1 MSLWLWLPRP
11 LLSHDGPAYS
21 RMVAKISIL
30 FFAKCRELVKSS
42 KEYLEVPD
50 SISGADLRS
59 LVISTHPKLQVIGKS
74 CVFAL
79 NEEYIEDSSLL
90 NLKDGDKLAVVPPI
104 SGG

>member
-1 MSLWLWLPRP
+1 VCARVCVCTLLWFHRW
-11 LLSHDGPAYS
+11 
-21 RMVAKISIL
+21 
-30 FFAKCRELVKSS
+30 
-42 KEYLEVPD
+42 
-50 SISGADLRS
+50 SGR
-59 LVISTHPKLQVIGKS
+59 LQVIGKS